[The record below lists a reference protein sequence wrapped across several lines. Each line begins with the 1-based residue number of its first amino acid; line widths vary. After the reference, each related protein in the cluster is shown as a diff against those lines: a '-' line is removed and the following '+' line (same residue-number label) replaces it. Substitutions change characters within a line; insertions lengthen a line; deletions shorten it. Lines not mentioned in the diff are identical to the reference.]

1 MPLYRAELLAK
12 KPLRYAA
19 LIHDVSQVLYLP
31 FDWDD
36 GSYARDRSGY
46 NNHGT
51 IYGPARA
58 GGKIGMARALD
69 GVDDYMEV
77 PHSASLNI
85 TNFLTIGTW
94 VNPSVN
100 NRVQGIACKL
110 DFGLR
115 QGYEIRLDY
124 NHVSFRLYDGTTN
137 YDTTATNVIPSVN
150 VWYHLVGTY
159 DGAKAKV
166 YVNGKLE
173 AEYSFAITIAGTTQ
187 PLLIGNRQKGYAY
200 FFSGTIDEVRIYS
213 RPLSQDEIC
222 MLMFRRLV

>member
-19 LIHDVSQVLYLP
+19 LIHDVSQVLHLP
-31 FDWDD
+31 FDYDD

-46 NNHGT
+46 GNNGT
-51 IYGPARA
+51 IYGAVEA
-58 GGKIGMARALD
+58 AGKIGMARSFD
-69 GVDDYMEV
+69 GTDDYMEV

-85 TNFLTIGTW
+85 TNYLTIGAW

-100 NRVQGIACKL
+100 NIVQGIACKL

-124 NHVSFRLYDGTTN
+124 NHVALRLYNGTTN

-150 VWYHLVGTY
+150 VWYHVVGTY

-200 FFSGTIDEVRIYS
+200 FFSGTIDEVRIVN
-213 RPLSQDEIC
+213 RALSQDEIRI
-222 MLMFRRLV
+222 LMYRRLM